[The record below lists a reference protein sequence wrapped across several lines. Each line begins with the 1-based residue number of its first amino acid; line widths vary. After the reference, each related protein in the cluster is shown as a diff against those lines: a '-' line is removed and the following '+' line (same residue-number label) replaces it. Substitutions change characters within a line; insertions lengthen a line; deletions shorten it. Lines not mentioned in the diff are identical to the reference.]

1 MKKYNYIIIA
11 IWGTLAVASTAKA
24 QVTIGNSDPPIQGT
38 LLQLKE
44 NDNPEEN
51 ASKGLILPRVQLS
64 DKNNLFPMFADPSNN
79 NTPNSDY
86 ANPDY
91 KNEQDKLH
99 TGLIVFNTNRCA
111 PFGKGVFLWNGQKW
125 YPISATVLEGY
136 STIASLPDVLHI
148 PSGADKRL
156 WEAVT
161 MSFNYSSSISPS
173 WGNLLASPS
182 YNGLV
187 FTNPTLQISPMPSVW
202 SANPAIFSIKADR
215 MTAPLISKM
224 NPWAARQSSVT
235 IALGADAC
243 SSGVSKTVRLNQ
255 TNYAISGREP
265 DSSNTST
272 DEEDILS
279 MITIRDTNPNQIKIL
294 TNTRWQAYAEAT
306 GGNIS
311 DVLSS
316 YTQTPQGSVLSDG
329 GFNENYFSYT
339 GIGNIPNTRFKYITV
354 KLKDVD
360 NRAEDFVI
368 TIMQCQGSEDLSS
381 VTTNASPAETSNP
394 SSNWGTAV
402 VHHSEKPGYYKEFY
416 SADFGVAGR
425 WMITNF
431 AATNYDTGVSLPSG
445 FYLINSVVGSYPA
458 GNTSQGYYT
467 YPDNSLAAYNANP
480 YMGYLYNFTG
490 ATAGSKIDVNTNQAY
505 NPSLPL
511 VQGICPTGWHLPS
524 DYEWTQLENEI
535 IDNTTK
541 YAYTSKNIIDDGG
554 QHVSPSTPDGN
565 YRGTHAAAMTNACEV
580 YQGNVQGIS
589 KKLSEGGF
597 GAYFAGEIVNGAGKE
612 YGETA
617 AYWTSSTAPLRTGL
631 PQAYYRVMSTGVGD
645 AGISVFAGERTHY
658 MTVRCK
664 KNTN

>member
-1 MKKYNYIIIA
+1 MKKYNPILIL
-11 IWGTLAVASTAKA
+11 GTLTVASTTKA
-24 QVTIGNSDPPIQGT
+24 QVTIGSSDPPIQGT

-51 ASKGLILPRVQLS
+51 TSKGLILPRVQLS
-64 DKNNLFPMFADPSNN
+64 DKNNLFPMFADAGNN
-79 NTPNSDY
+79 NIPNSDY
-86 ANPDY
+86 ANPAY

-125 YPISATVLEGY
+125 HPISATVLEGY
-136 STIASLPDVLHI
+136 STITSLPDVLHI

-156 WEAVT
+156 WESVT
-161 MSFNYSSSISPS
+161 MSFNYSSSIPPS
-173 WGNLLASPS
+173 WSNLLAAPS

-202 SANPAIFSIKADR
+202 SSNPAIFSIKADK

-224 NPWAARQSSVT
+224 NPWATRQSSVT
-235 IALGADAC
+235 ISLGANAC
-243 SSGVSKTVRLNQ
+243 GPGVSKTVSLNQ

-265 DSSNTST
+265 DSNNASL

-279 MITIRDTNPNQIKIL
+279 MITIRNTNPNQIKIL
-294 TNTRWQAYAEAT
+294 SNTRWQAYTEAT

-316 YTQTPQGSVLSDG
+316 YTQTPQGNVRSDG
-329 GFNENYFSYT
+329 GFNENYFSYA
-339 GIGNIPNTRFKYITV
+339 GVGNIANTRFKHITV

-368 TIMQCQGSEDLSS
+368 TVMQCQGTEDLSS
-381 VTTNASPAETSNP
+381 VTTNASPSETSNP
-394 SSNWGTAV
+394 LSDWGTAV
-402 VHHSEKPGYYKEFY
+402 VHHAQKPGYYKEFY

-445 FYLINSVVGSYPA
+445 FSLTNNTAGSL
-458 GNTSQGYYT
+458 GNANTNQGYYSYPNASLTT
-467 YPDNSLAAYNANP
+467 YIANP
-480 YMGYLYNFTG
+480 HMGYLYNFAG
-490 ATAGSKIDVNTNQAY
+490 ATAGARNNVNTNQAN
-505 NPSLPL
+505 NPSLP
-511 VQGICPTGWHLPS
+511 VIQGICPAGWHVPN
-524 DYEWTQLENEI
+524 DYEWSQLENEI

-541 YAYTSKNIIDDGG
+541 YAYVTKNIIDDGG
-554 QHVSPSTPDGN
+554 QHVLPSTPTGN
-565 YRGTHAAAMTNACEV
+565 YRGKHAPAMTNACEI
-580 YQGNVQGIS
+580 YSGNVQGTS
-589 KKLSEGGF
+589 KRLSEGGF
-597 GAYFAGEIVNGAGKE
+597 GAYFAGEIVNGAPLEFGI
-612 YGETA
+612 TA
-617 AYWTSSTAPLRTGL
+617 VYWSSSTAPLENGL
-631 PQAYYRVMSTGVGD
+631 PTAYYRVMATSVGST
-645 AGISVFAGERTHY
+645 GISVFAGERTHY

-664 KNTN
+664 KNSN